1 MLMRVYISTDLVIKV
16 SFEPVGI
23 QHCQARVGAL
33 LPAKLEMKGPIWWRL
48 RRKILGVDDVA
59 SFYRN
64 TINRH
69 ACYLV
74 YLNSW
79 LLQRL
84 TH

>member
-1 MLMRVYISTDLVIKV
+1 MLMRVCISTDLVIKV

-33 LPAKLEMKGPIWWRL
+33 LPAKLEVKWRL

-69 ACYLV
+69 ACLPC
-74 YLNSW
+74 LP
-79 LLQRL
+79 
-84 TH
+84 